1 MALSLREMEAEA
13 REQLDQAAYDF
24 FAGGADD
31 EITLRA
37 NEAAFARIG
46 LIPRVLRGVGKPQLG
61 LKLLGSPCAM
71 PVVIAPTAFHQLA
84 HSDGERAT
92 ARAAARM
99 KAILI
104 VSMAST
110 VAIEDVAAAARMQAE
125 NGRPELWFQIYV
137 QQDLAFTESIIRRA
151 EDAGCSVLV
160 VSVDSPA
167 FGRRERDL
175 RNGFLDLPAGLCCE
189 NLREPLAGG
198 RFGPPRPIGFWA
210 DLAWE
215 HLDWLRGLTTLPIA
229 IKGVAHPADA
239 RIAVERGVDAILVSN
254 HGGRQLD
261 GIPAAIDL
269 LPSIAQAV
277 DGRVPLV
284 LDGGVRRGTD
294 IVKALAL
301 GATAVAIGRPVIWG
315 LAVDGE
321 AGVARVL
328 ALLSDELER
337 ALTLCGVATPAAVSR
352 DLVRLHGMEGLCVDC

>member
-1 MALSLREMEAEA
+1 
-13 REQLDQAAYDF
+13 
-24 FAGGADD
+24 
-31 EITLRA
+31 
-37 NEAAFARIG
+37 
-46 LIPRVLRGVGKPQLG
+46 
-61 LKLLGSPCAM
+61 
-71 PVVIAPTAFHQLA
+71 
-84 HSDGERAT
+84 
-92 ARAAARM
+92 
-99 KAILI
+99 
-104 VSMAST
+104 
-110 VAIEDVAAAARMQAE
+110 MQAE